1 MIPKQKKHYIL
12 DIKNIEIYELPFWK
26 EVKQIII
33 ITILTN
39 NWNNTKNTWKGIK
52 SILSIKPNPSDI
64 PKILNTNDTTIT
76 NPVEIANVFNNY
88 FSFTASQTKVNIKY
102 SPKHFSDFLKNRAQ
116 NSFFKVLLTNMK

>member
-64 PKILNTNDTTIT
+64 PKTLNTNHSTII
-76 NPVEIANVFNNY
+76 NPTEIANFFNNY
-88 FSFTASQTKVNIKY
+88 FFCIASQTKY
-102 SPKHFSDFLKNRAQ
+102 
-116 NSFFKVLLTNMK
+116 